1 LDDLLGIFLCKT
13 ETYFQ
18 VIKQLQSAGRM
29 ANCVAMKLDE
39 TFNKATRMMEK
50 GWIDHITRESFRM

>member
-1 LDDLLGIFLCKT
+1 MT

-50 GWIDHITRESFRM
+50 GWIDHITRESFRNICL